1 MKRPT
6 VEISELHL
14 RVPNLAPPQARR
26 LGEMVAQRL
35 SEMPLARAGSRKIDD
50 LAVRVRTDGRSS
62 MERVADQIATGVRR
76 SLG

>member
-1 MKRPT
+1 MKRT
-6 VEISELHL
+6 AVEISELHL

-35 SEMPLARAGSRKIDD
+35 AGLSLAQDGSRKIDA

-62 MERVADQIATGVRR
+62 MERVADEIATGVRR
-76 SLG
+76 RLG